1 MTTQETAGQSGE
13 AAGDALGPEAGH
25 FASLDTAGLGQS
37 ARAVLLRAAVK
48 PGDVAM
54 AGLRF
59 WSDLAR
65 IGPVAAA
72 RWLGAEA
79 APPVP
84 VPADKRFADRSW
96 SDNPAFFALRQAYQA
111 AARLTGDVLAAGA
124 GDPVADAKAELAA
137 GFVLDA
143 LAPTNFLL
151 TNPAAL
157 KRALDTGGASL
168 AAGARN
174 FLDDLLRNNGRPRQV
189 DVSSFAVG
197 RNLAVTPGRVV
208 FRNELMELI
217 QYAPQTPKVRSVP
230 LLASPPWI
238 NKYYVMDLAPGR
250 SFIEWAVQHE
260 RTVFAI
266 SYRNPD
272 ASMRGVTLD
281 DYLVH
286 GPCAALDAIADITR
300 APKIDI
306 VGLCLG
312 GALTGMLAA
321 YLTALGDDRLGTI
334 TLLNTMLDY
343 TEPGVLGTFTDEA
356 TIARLERE
364 MAKKGYLEG
373 GQMAGT
379 FDLLRANDLIFSYV
393 VSGWLMGEAPP
404 AFDLLAWNAD
414 STRMPAAMHSFYL
427 RSLYMK
433 NELATGRLELAGQRL
448 SLGQVK
454 NDSYVVGAVNDHI
467 VPWASSYQA
476 TSLLGGAV
484 RYILSSGGHIA
495 GIVNPPGPRAWYEA
509 PGGDPAGSDP
519 AAGDPANRD
528 PAGGDPEGGS
538 PADAGAWRA
547 AAVRQAGSW
556 WEDWTRWA
564 DQRAGDKVKPPRL
577 GNRHYPAAAPAP
589 GRYVLG

>member
-1 MTTQETAGQSGE
+1 MTRPETSWQSGE
-13 AAGDALGPEAGH
+13 AAADALGPEAGQ

-37 ARAVLLRAAVK
+37 ALAVLRRAAGS

-65 IGPVAAA
+65 IGPVTAA

-157 KRALDTGGASL
+157 KRAMETGGASL

-174 FLDDLLRNNGRPRQV
+174 FVDDLLRNGGRPRQV
-189 DVSSFAVG
+189 DASSFTVG
-197 RNLAVTPGRVV
+197 QNLAATPGRVV
-208 FRNELMELI
+208 LRNDLMELI
-217 QYAPQTPKVRSVP
+217 QYAPQTPAVRAAP

-238 NKYYVMDLAPGR
+238 NKFYIMDLAPGR

-272 ASMRGVTLD
+272 ASMRGVTLE

-286 GPCAALDAIADITR
+286 GPCAALDAIGDITG
-300 APKIDI
+300 ASKIDI

-321 YLTALGDDRLGTI
+321 YLAALDDSRLGSV

-343 TEPGVLGTFTDEA
+343 AEPGVLGTFTDEA
-356 TIARLERE
+356 TIARLEQE
-364 MAKKGYLEG
+364 MARKGYLEG
-373 GQMAGT
+373 SQMAGT

-393 VSGWLMGEAPP
+393 VSGWLMGEPPP

-414 STRMPAAMHSFYL
+414 STRLPAAMHSFYL
-427 RSLYMK
+427 RSLYLN
-433 NELATGRLELAGQRL
+433 NELAAGALELAGQRL
-448 SLGQVK
+448 SLGEVK
-454 NDSYVVGAVNDHI
+454 NDAYVVGAINDHI

-476 TSLLGGAV
+476 TSLLGGDV
-484 RYILSSGGHIA
+484 RYTLSSGGHIA
-495 GIVNPPGPRAWYEA
+495 GIVNPPGPKAWYETGDSEVSGRG
-509 PGGDPAGSDP
+509 PGG
-519 AAGDPANRD
+519 AA
-528 PAGGDPEGGS
+528 
-538 PADAGAWRA
+538 AWRA
-547 AAVRQAGSW
+547 AATRQAGSW

-564 DQRAGDKVKPPRL
+564 QPRAGDQVPLPPMGSR
-577 GNRHYPAAAPAP
+577 RYPAAGQAP
-589 GRYVLG
+589 GGYVLG